1 MSNRG
6 RTTRAAKGSDSKGA
20 DKGGG
25 KGKAKPVR
33 EPHGHPTLKLSRTA
47 FANDFRLMLTDRASV
62 VATEDNLLLNVR
74 EVGPPDAPVTLV
86 FAHGFCLEM
95 RAWHYQ
101 RVDLERIFGD
111 QVRMVFYDQRGHGLS
126 GTPSDESC
134 TIRQLGRDFAAVV
147 AARAPHGPVI
157 PVGHSMGGMTVL
169 AFASQY
175 PELVQER
182 VIGTGLVATAAFGLT
197 DAGFAKLLDTPAI
210 KAARLAVR
218 AAPTLIQQSR
228 DAIRPLMSPIM
239 KVTSYG
245 DFRIDASVA
254 RFSEQMTN
262 DTSLKTLVNFLGA
275 LEKHDERDALP
286 VLAPLPAVVVC
297 GDGDMVTPFRNSV
310 ALAEGLPHAELLRIP
325 KSGHMV
331 EMEQPTVV
339 SEALERLVRRSLQ
352 HAQDEK
358 PHLVKSHSERSF
370 TGVFRGIGDRAGHR
384 GVWPPFGGRAG
395 GG

>member
-1 MSNRG
+1 MKVPGRDAISKRG
-6 RTTRAAKGSDSKGA
+6 RTTRAA
-20 DKGGG
+20 
-25 KGKAKPVR
+25 GKAKGEDKPVKPPKQ
-33 EPHGHPTLKLSRTA
+33 PHGHPTLKLSRTA

-74 EVGPPDAPVTLV
+74 EVGPPDAPLTLV

-134 TIRQLGRDFAAVV
+134 TIPQLGRDLAAVV
-147 AARAPHGPVI
+147 RARAPHGPVVL
-157 PVGHSMGGMTVL
+157 VGHSMGGMTVL
-169 AFASQY
+169 AFASQF
-175 PELVQER
+175 PELVRER
-182 VIGTGLVATAAFGLT
+182 VVGVGLVATAAYGLT
-197 DAGFAKLLDTPAI
+197 DAGVAKLLDTPTI

-218 AAPTLIQQSR
+218 TAPTMIQQSR
-228 DAIRPLMSPIM
+228 DAFRPLMSPIM
-239 KVTSYG
+239 KATSYG
-245 DFRIDASVA
+245 DRKIAPEVA
-254 RFSEQMTN
+254 KFSEQMTN
-262 DTSLKTLVNFLGA
+262 DTSLQTLVNFLSA
-275 LEKHDERDALP
+275 LEQHDEREALP

-310 ALAEGLPHAELLRIP
+310 ALAEGLPHAELLRVP

-339 SEALERLVRRSLQ
+339 SEALERLVRRSLRQ
-352 HAQDEK
+352 LDEEQAR
-358 PHLVKSHSERSF
+358 ERSF
-370 TGVFRGIGDRAGHR
+370 TGVLRGIGDRAGHR
-384 GVWPPFGGRAG
+384 GVWPPFGGRADRG
-395 GG
+395 